1 MANPFQTSSSKD
13 AAIAA
18 QHSSKQ
24 NNSKQNNSKQNN
36 SKQDRVQG
44 LFTIALIVPFV
55 SQIVIAV
62 GLVGWLSFRNGQRAV
77 NDVAG
82 QLRQETVARINQNLI
97 SYLDTPRSINEANL
111 DAINLGFLNVANP
124 QAWNNYL
131 WRQTKRSPN
140 LTMIGFGSE
149 AKNFIATDQTTDG
162 RILMMSADAST
173 NYNLQIHLLNQ
184 QGQREKLLRDTPN
197 YDPRLRP
204 WYQVVSST
212 RQPAWSQIFSHFSE
226 PTLLIA
232 HGQPIFDPEGKFQG
246 VLAST
251 LRLSQV
257 GQFLQ
262 SLKIGQ
268 TGQTFIVE
276 RSGLLVASS
285 REPSLVQDVSQ
296 TTKSS
301 QRVKAVESRDLVTQ
315 KTAQHL
321 LSTFGNLEKINTS
334 QQLDFS
340 LNDQKQFLQVVPFH
354 NDQGLDW
361 LIVVVVPE
369 ADFMGKIEANNRS
382 TIILC
387 ILAAVVATLI
397 GLVTSHWLSRPIIR
411 LAAAAR
417 AVANGSWDQS
427 LPIEREDELGI
438 MADAFNRMAA
448 QLRQSLQE
456 VEAREARLAEAQ
468 KVAHMGSWQLDMLTQ
483 EVAWSQEMFRIY
495 GLEERNVAPPNEEAL
510 QLLHPDDR
518 ILITEAF
525 RLIPETKQPFT
536 IEYRIMRSNGEIRYV
551 QGKGQPIWDENQQV
565 VGTFGTVM
573 DITDQKQAE
582 IALRTSEAELR
593 EKTDQLQSLVSQ
605 LQKTQT
611 QLVQTEKMSS
621 LGQMVAGIAHEIN
634 NPVSFIHGNIT
645 YAQQYT
651 EDLLKLMQLVQDH
664 QEDLPP
670 AVQNAAQDIDVDFL
684 TVDLPKLMRSMKV
697 GAERIQQIVI
707 SLRNFSRL
715 DESAIKAVDL
725 HEGIDSTLM
734 LLQHRLKA
742 NQDHPE
748 IIVVREYAALPLV
761 ECYAGQLNQVFMN
774 LLVNAIDA
782 LEVSYASRTQT
793 TNEVL
798 SYRPT
803 IWIVTQSTDPAPNL
817 APNLATVSPKV
828 VTEQDR
834 SMITERSLS
843 NHTSQEITIRIR
855 DNGCGISPEYQQKL
869 FDPFFTTKPIGRG
882 TGLGLAISY
891 QVVVDRHGGEL
902 TFSSQPG
909 EGTEFVITIPIHQK
923 NPQKTTTTILPSKE
937 L

>member
-1 MANPFQTSSSKD
+1 MANPLQTSSSKD
-13 AAIAA
+13 APLAV

-24 NNSKQNNSKQNN
+24 NSSKQN
-36 SKQDRVQG
+36 RVQR

-82 QLRQETVARINQNLI
+82 QLRQETVARINQNLV
-97 SYLDTPRSINEANL
+97 SYLDTPKLINEANL
-111 DAINLGFLNVANP
+111 DAINLGFLNIANP
-124 QAWNNYL
+124 QSWNDYL

-140 LTMIGFGSE
+140 LNMIGFGSE
-149 AKNFIATDQTTDG
+149 ARNFIATDQTKDE
-162 RILMMSADAST
+162 RILIMSSDPST
-173 NYNLQIHLLNQ
+173 GYNLQINLLNQ
-184 QGQREKLLRDTPN
+184 QGQRGQILKSAPN

-204 WYQVVSST
+204 WYQAVSES
-212 RQPAWSQIFSHFSE
+212 RKPAWSAIFSHFSE

-232 HGQPIFDPEGKFQG
+232 HGLPIFDPEGKFQG

-251 LRLSQV
+251 IRLSQI
-257 GQFLQ
+257 GEFLQ
-262 SLKIGQ
+262 SLRIGQ

-285 REPSLVQDVSQ
+285 RESSLVLANNQ
-296 TTKSS
+296 S
-301 QRVKAVESRDLVTQ
+301 QRVKAAESGNPITQ
-315 KTAQHL
+315 ATTQYL
-321 LSTFGNLEKINTS
+321 MSTFGNLEKINTP

-340 LNDQKQFLQVVPFH
+340 LNNQKQFLQVVPFQ

-369 ADFMGKIEANNRS
+369 ADFMNKIEINTRS

-438 MADAFNRMAA
+438 MAEAFSRMAA
-448 QLRQSLQE
+448 QLRQSLGE
-456 VEAREARLAEAQ
+456 VEAREASLAEAQ
-468 KVAHMGSWQLDMLTQ
+468 KVAHMGSSQLDILT
-483 EVAWSQEMFRIY
+483 EETIWSEEMFRIY
-495 GLEERNVAPPNEEAL
+495 GLEPRAIPPTNQESVELIYA
-510 QLLHPDDR
+510 DDQ
-518 ILITEAF
+518 TSVNEAF
-525 RLIPETKQPFT
+525 QLFMKNSQPFT
-536 IEYRIMRSNGEIRYV
+536 IDYRILWSNGKIRYV
-551 QGKGQPIWDENQQV
+551 NGKFQPIWDEQSQMT
-565 VGTFGTVM
+565 GIFGTVI
-573 DITDQKQAE
+573 DITDRKQAE
-582 IALRTSEAELR
+582 IALRNSEAELR
-593 EKTDQLQSLVSQ
+593 KKSDQLQSLVVQ

-634 NPVSFIHGNIT
+634 NPVSFIYGNIN

-651 EDLLKLMQLVQDH
+651 DDLLKFIQIVQDH

-670 AVQNAAQDIDVDFL
+670 SVQEAAQEIDVGFL
-684 TVDLPKLMRSMKV
+684 TVDLPKLMRSMQV

-715 DESAIKAVDL
+715 DESAIKSVDL

-748 IIVVREYAALPLV
+748 IIVVREYSALPLV

-782 LEVSYASRTQT
+782 LESSYNRRTQT
-793 TNEVL
+793 AAESLN
-798 SYRPT
+798 YRPT
-803 IWIVTQSTDPAPNL
+803 IWIVTQSTDSTN
-817 APNLATVSPKV
+817 VSPQV
-828 VTEQDR
+828 NTPHQ
-834 SMITERSLS
+834 ITM
-843 NHTSQEITIRIR
+843 RIR
-855 DNGCGISPEYQQKL
+855 DNGSGISSEHQKKL
-869 FDPFFTTKPIGRG
+869 FDPFFTTKPIGKG

-909 EGTEFVITIPIHQK
+909 EGTEFIITIPVHQQK
-923 NPQKTTTTILPSKE
+923 NSQKITTAMLPSGE
-937 L
+937 V